1 MAARPAPAAAA
12 AVAQVMAEHGPP
24 GAAPSAAPP
33 ATILLVDDELD
44 VLRIGTQLIRRRLPH
59 VRVFEA
65 STGRQALDLMRRVL
79 PDLLLLD
86 LMMPELDG
94 FAVLEAMQAL
104 PSLRTIPVIIMTAQ
118 ALPEEAML
126 QLNGSVTGVIGK
138 GLFHEDETLQ
148 QIAAVLR
155 GDKRVG
161 GGAQR
166 IARQSLAYIHAHYAE
181 PITRA
186 DLARHAGVNERYL
199 THCFRQEVGITPID
213 YLNRCRVEAAKVM
226 LQGGKSIG
234 EVAAAGGFAGS
245 SQLSRVFHHYTGMS
259 PRAYLRAYLHAGPS
273 A

>member
-1 MAARPAPAAAA
+1 
-12 AVAQVMAEHGPP
+12 MAEHGLLRT
-24 GAAPSAAPP
+24 APSAAAA

-65 STGRQALDLMRRVL
+65 SNGRQALDLMRRVL

-94 FAVLEAMQAL
+94 FGVLEAMQAQ

-118 ALPEEAML
+118 ALPEETML
-126 QLNGSVTGVIGK
+126 QLNGSVAGVVGK

-148 QIAAVLR
+148 QIEAVLR

-161 GGAQR
+161 EWRAANCAPESRLHSRPLCRTDHTGGSGPPCGRKRALLDTLLPPGGRHHADRLSQPLPGGG
-166 IARQSLAYIHAHYAE
+166 RQGHA
-181 PITRA
+181 
-186 DLARHAGVNERYL
+186 V
-199 THCFRQEVGITPID
+199 
-213 YLNRCRVEAAKVM
+213 
-226 LQGGKSIG
+226 QGGKSIG

-245 SQLSRVFHHYTGMS
+245 SQFSRVFHHYTGMS
-259 PRAYLRAYLHAGPS
+259 PRAYLRAYLHAGP
-273 A
+273 AA